1 MRVLVTNDD
10 GVGSPGLAAL
20 ASAMAE
26 DGHELLVAA
35 PLEDCSGSSS
45 AIGPIAQNQGISYES
60 VALPGA
66 PGIEALGVDGPPALI
81 RSASLG

>member
-35 PLEDCSGSSS
+35 P
-45 AIGPIAQNQGISYES
+45 
-60 VALPGA
+60 
-66 PGIEALGVDGPPALI
+66 
-81 RSASLG
+81 